1 MREVPES
8 PIVKKRNLLLI
19 TGILLIAT
27 NLRAPFTSLSPLLDM
42 VRSCFELTAAQAGL
56 LQTLPLLAFA
66 MFSPCA
72 AGLAHK
78 IGMEKAL
85 FLALITIALG
95 VCIRSFAGLTGLYG
109 GTLLVGLGIAIGNV
123 LLPGILKRD
132 LPHKA
137 ASLTGFYAL
146 TMGLAAAL
154 GSATVIPLTQYFH
167 TGWQNSI
174 LFTLIFPLV
183 ALAVWL
189 PQITRNKVK
198 QDNPG
203 VINTQPKTGV
213 WGAGLAWQVSLYF
226 GINSFVY
233 YIIVAWLP
241 SMLQHLGFSVTEA
254 GSLHGVLQ
262 LSTAVPGFFIGPV
275 LVRLRDQRAL
285 GVLFALLGFVGLIGL
300 MAVPSLATLWVVL
313 LGISTGAGVILGLA
327 FISLRSANSTQA
339 ASLSGMA
346 QCVGYLLAAIG
357 PPIAGMIHDRIG
369 NWTLPLAGCAVLA
382 LILMIF
388 GYMAGRSRLLPVM
401 TSLDATS

>member
-1 MREVPES
+1 MREA
-8 PIVKKRNLLLI
+8 PIVKRRNLLLI
-19 TGILLIAT
+19 VGILLIAT
-27 NLRAPFTSLSPLLDM
+27 NLRAPFTSLAPLLDM
-42 VRSCFELTAAQAGL
+42 VRNSFELTAAQAGL

-66 MFSPCA
+66 VFSPFA
-72 AGLAHK
+72 AGVARK
-78 IGMEKAL
+78 MGMERAL
-85 FLALITIALG
+85 FLALLVIAAG
-95 VCIRSFAGLTGLYG
+95 VCIRSFAGLTGLYA
-109 GTLLVGLGIAIGNV
+109 GTLLVGLGIAVGNV

-154 GSATVIPLTQYFH
+154 GSATVIPLTHHFH
-167 TGWQNSI
+167 TGWQNS
-174 LFTLIFPLV
+174 LLMTLAFPLV
-183 ALAVWL
+183 ALVVWL
-189 PQITRNKVK
+189 PQLARSNAQ
-198 QDNPG
+198 QDKLG
-203 VINTQPKTGV
+203 AQQVQQKTGV
-213 WGAGLAWQVSLYF
+213 WGSGLAWQVSLYF
-226 GINSFVY
+226 GLNSFIY

-241 SMLQHLGFSVTEA
+241 SMLQHLGFSVAEA

-262 LSTAVPGFFIGPV
+262 LSTAVPGFFIGPL

-285 GVLFALLGFVGLIGL
+285 GILFALLGAIGLIGL
-300 MAVPSLATLWVVL
+300 LAVPSLATLWVVL

-357 PPIAGMIHDRIG
+357 PPIAGLLHDQMG

-382 LILMIF
+382 FILSVL
-388 GYMAGRSRLLPVM
+388 GYMAGRARQLPVR
-401 TSLDATS
+401 D

>member
-1 MREVPES
+1 MREA
-8 PIVKKRNLLLI
+8 PIVKRRNLLLI
-19 TGILLIAT
+19 VGILLIAT
-27 NLRAPFTSLSPLLDM
+27 NLRAPFTSLAPLLDM
-42 VRSCFELTAAQAGL
+42 VRNSFELTAAQAGL

-66 MFSPCA
+66 VFSPFA
-72 AGLAHK
+72 AGLARK
-78 IGMEKAL
+78 MGMERAL
-85 FLALITIALG
+85 FLALLIIAAG
-95 VCIRSFAGLTGLYG
+95 VCIRSFAGLTGLYA
-109 GTLLVGLGIAIGNV
+109 GTLLVGLGIAVGNV

-154 GSATVIPLTQYFH
+154 GSATVIPLTHHFH
-167 TGWQNSI
+167 TGWQNS
-174 LFTLIFPLV
+174 LLMTLAFPLV
-183 ALAVWL
+183 ALVVWL
-189 PQITRNKVK
+189 PQLARSNAQQDKLGVK
-198 QDNPG
+198 Q
-203 VINTQPKTGV
+203 VQQKTGV
-213 WGAGLAWQVSLYF
+213 WGSGLAWQVSLYF
-226 GINSFVY
+226 GLNSFIY

-241 SMLQHLGFSVTEA
+241 SMLQHLGFNVAEA

-262 LSTAVPGFFIGPV
+262 LSTAVPGFFIGPL

-285 GVLFALLGFVGLIGL
+285 GILFALLGAIGLIGL
-300 MAVPSLATLWVVL
+300 LAVPSLATLWVVL

-357 PPIAGMIHDRIG
+357 PPIAGLLHDQMG

-382 LILMIF
+382 FILSVL
-388 GYMAGRSRLLPVM
+388 GYMAGRARQLPVR
-401 TSLDATS
+401 D

>member
-1 MREVPES
+1 MREA
-8 PIVKKRNLLLI
+8 PIVKRRNLLLI
-19 TGILLIAT
+19 VGILLIAT
-27 NLRAPFTSLSPLLDM
+27 NLRAPFTSLAPLLDM
-42 VRSCFELTAAQAGL
+42 VRNSFELTAAQAGL

-66 MFSPCA
+66 VFSPFA
-72 AGLAHK
+72 AGLARK
-78 IGMEKAL
+78 MGMERAL
-85 FLALITIALG
+85 FFALLIIAAG

-109 GTLLVGLGIAIGNV
+109 GTLLVGLGIAVGNV

-154 GSATVIPLTQYFH
+154 GSATVIPLTHHFH
-167 TGWQNSI
+167 TGWQNS
-174 LFTLIFPLV
+174 LLMTLAFPLV
-183 ALAVWL
+183 ALVVWL
-189 PQITRNKVK
+189 PQLARSNAQ
-198 QDNPG
+198 QDKLG
-203 VINTQPKTGV
+203 AQQVQQKTGV
-213 WGAGLAWQVSLYF
+213 WGSGLAWQVSLYF
-226 GINSFVY
+226 GLNSFIY

-241 SMLQHLGFSVTEA
+241 SMLQHLGFNVAEA

-262 LSTAVPGFFIGPV
+262 LSTAVPGFFIGPL

-285 GVLFALLGFVGLIGL
+285 GILFALLGAIGLIGL
-300 MAVPSLATLWVVL
+300 LAVPSLATLWVVL

-357 PPIAGMIHDRIG
+357 PPIAGLLHDQMG

-382 LILMIF
+382 FILSVL
-388 GYMAGRSRLLPVM
+388 GYMAGRARQLPVR
-401 TSLDATS
+401 D

>member
-1 MREVPES
+1 MREA
-8 PIVKKRNLLLI
+8 PIVKRRNLLLI
-19 TGILLIAT
+19 VGILLIAT
-27 NLRAPFTSLSPLLDM
+27 NLRAPFTSLAPLLDM
-42 VRSCFELTAAQAGL
+42 VRNSFELTAAQAGL

-66 MFSPCA
+66 VFSPFA
-72 AGLAHK
+72 AGLARK
-78 IGMEKAL
+78 MGMERAL
-85 FLALITIALG
+85 FLALLVIAAG

-109 GTLLVGLGIAIGNV
+109 GTLLVGLGIAVGNV

-154 GSATVIPLTQYFH
+154 GSATVIPLTHHFH
-167 TGWQNSI
+167 TGWQNS
-174 LFTLIFPLV
+174 LLMTLVFPLV
-183 ALAVWL
+183 ALLVWL
-189 PQITRNKVK
+189 PQLARSNAQ
-198 QDNPG
+198 QDKLG
-203 VINTQPKTGV
+203 AQQVQQKTGG
-213 WGAGLAWQVSLYF
+213 WGSGLAWQVSLYF
-226 GINSFVY
+226 GINSFIY

-241 SMLQHLGFSVTEA
+241 SMLQHLGFNVAEA

-262 LSTAVPGFFIGPV
+262 LSTAVPGFFIGPL

-285 GVLFALLGFVGLIGL
+285 GILFALLGAIGLIGL
-300 MAVPSLATLWVVL
+300 LAVPSLATLWVVL

-357 PPIAGMIHDRIG
+357 PPIAGLLHDQMG

-382 LILMIF
+382 FILSVL
-388 GYMAGRSRLLPVM
+388 GYMAGRARQLPVR
-401 TSLDATS
+401 D

>member
-1 MREVPES
+1 MREVPEAPS
-8 PIVKKRNLLLI
+8 VKKRNLLLI
-19 TGILLIAT
+19 IGILLIAT

-42 VRSCFELTAAQAGL
+42 VRSSFELTAAQAGL

-66 MFSPCA
+66 IFSPCA

-78 IGMEKAL
+78 VGMEKAL
-85 FLALITIALG
+85 FLALVTIAIG
-95 VCIRSFAGLTGLYG
+95 VCIRSFLGLTGLYG

-154 GSATVIPLTQYFH
+154 GSAAVIPLTQYFH

-174 LFTLIFPLV
+174 LFVLVFPLV

-189 PQITRNKVK
+189 PQLTRNNVQ
-198 QDNPG
+198 QDNLG
-203 VINTQPKTGV
+203 VIQVQPKTGV

-226 GINSFVY
+226 GINSFIY

-241 SMLQHLGFSVTEA
+241 SMLLHLGFSVAEA

-285 GVLFALLGFVGLIGL
+285 GVLFALLGFLGLIGL
-300 MAVPSLATLWVVL
+300 MAIPSLATLWVVL
-313 LGISTGAGVILGLA
+313 FGISTGAGVILGLA

-388 GYMAGRSRLLPVM
+388 GYMAGRSRLLPVI
-401 TSLDATS
+401 TALDATS